1 MSYEIAGIQSD
12 NTPEYSIVRIK
23 LKIGGNLH
31 EVFFKSSDIRLTEN
45 AETILVFSILP
56 CLSVRCNMRLDCEIS
71 RQLLNSTSKIM
82 DIYCAWDSSF
92 NRIDIE
98 NAIPVEKDNPT
109 ENRVGVFFSGG
120 VDSFYTLLR
129 NRDDITDIIF
139 VHGFDLRLDET
150 GLREKTAGMV
160 RDVGANLGKNV
171 IEIETNLREFLD
183 HFVNWL
189 SLGFGPALT
198 SVGHLLAP
206 FFKKLFISAGYTY
219 ANMEPCGSHVL
230 LDPLWSSDSLE
241 FVHYGAEASRVDKVA
256 FISSFDV
263 ALQSLRVCTVK
274 ADGAYNCGECIKCL
288 RTMINLYV
296 VGVLN
301 KCKTFPLEL
310 ELGKIDKTFI
320 FLRESEQGF
329 IRQSMRVIEERC
341 GDKKLYKVLQKVL
354 NRPRWKCYY
363 IFAWND
369 PIEFVKKVINH
380 AFIKIHGFKRGH
392 FFL

>member
-1 MSYEIAGIQSD
+1 MSYEIVGIQSD

-198 SVGHLLAP
+198 SVGHLLSP
-206 FFKKLFISAGYTY
+206 FFKKLFISAGDTYTY
-219 ANMEPCGSHVL
+219 LVPQGSHVL

-241 FVHYGAEASRVDKVA
+241 FVHYGIETSRVEKVA
-256 FISSFDV
+256 FISSFDI
-263 ALQSLRVCTVK
+263 ALQWLRVCSGK
-274 ADGAYNCGECIKCL
+274 ANGAYNCGECTKCL

-296 VGVLN
+296 VGELHR
-301 KCKTFPLEL
+301 CRTFPSGFEL
-310 ELGKIDKTFI
+310 SKVAKTFI
-320 FLRESEQGF
+320 FLSESEREF
-329 IRQSMRVIEERC
+329 IKENMLAIEERH
-341 GDKKLYKVLQKVL
+341 GDKKLYRILQKVL
-354 NRPRWKCYY
+354 NRPRWKCYL
-363 IFAWND
+363 IFAWNN
-369 PIEFVKKVINH
+369 PMEFLTKT
-380 AFIKIHGFKRGH
+380 IKACLHKDAR
-392 FFL
+392 L